1 MTEPIRKEEEMAS
14 NLLIPQK
21 VKAHNLLIPQ
31 KWKSFS
37 EKCYKKLQ
45 KGRTM
50 LDFGPRTSILIKEYA
65 GNGQKQRQKN
75 S

>member
-21 VKAHNLLIPQ
+21 VKAH
-31 KWKSFS
+31 KWALS